1 MVCRYELTTTAM
13 STAMATPMGIE
24 KCRAVVPARTRMSRI
39 SSVAYATE
47 ESASE
52 EKTAS
57 ADVFES
63 RSWRARA
70 LGGGVPPQ
78 GFLRALRFP
87 ERSRRP
93 TLAAPGAEVKP
104 RVCWSFP
111 GEAFLVVA
119 PGVVTLAE
127 VSPTG
132 DAPRPR
138 RRA

>member
-1 MVCRYELTTTAM
+1 
-13 STAMATPMGIE
+13 
-24 KCRAVVPARTRMSRI
+24 MSRI

-63 RSWRARA
+63 RSWRACAVARG
-70 LGGGVPPQ
+70 LPTRS
-78 GFLRALRFP
+78 FLRALRFT

-93 TLAAPGAEVKP
+93 TLAAPGAQVKP

-111 GEAFLVVA
+111 WELSWSSRPEVLRCQRA
-119 PGVVTLAE
+119 TRLATPH
-127 VSPTG
+127 VHG
-132 DAPRPR
+132 DRHD
-138 RRA
+138 